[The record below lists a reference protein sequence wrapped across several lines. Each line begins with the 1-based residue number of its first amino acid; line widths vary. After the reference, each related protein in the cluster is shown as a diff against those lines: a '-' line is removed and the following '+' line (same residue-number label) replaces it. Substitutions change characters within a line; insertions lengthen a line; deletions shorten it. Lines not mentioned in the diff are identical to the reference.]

1 LGWLWAARMVDR
13 YSATLAWNET
23 DCGCPRT
30 YQNRQGKGLS
40 LVIIIGSGDERERQ
54 SVAIIFNQLKSFS
67 ISCNQRSSAAITHP
81 DLERVHHAE
90 RHRAHFG
97 RVEHLPNLEGSSVAS
112 QWYSKQRPSEAIRG
126 HQRPPAALTE
136 AISMHSQRP
145 SACTHLVIDR
155 PPVAKG
161 PRAKQR
167 VHGMIMRDALVRR
180 VGDQQVRGRDVL
192 VHLPAEVRV

>member
-1 LGWLWAARMVDR
+1 M
-13 YSATLAWNET
+13 
-23 DCGCPRT
+23 
-30 YQNRQGKGLS
+30 
-40 LVIIIGSGDERERQ
+40 
-54 SVAIIFNQLKSFS
+54 
-67 ISCNQRSSAAITHP
+67 
-81 DLERVHHAE
+81 
-90 RHRAHFG
+90 
-97 RVEHLPNLEGSSVAS
+97 EGSSVAS

-180 VGDQQVRGRDVL
+180 VGDQQVGGRDVL

>member
-13 YSATLAWNET
+13 YSATLAWKET

-54 SVAIIFNQLKSFS
+54 SVALSCHQL
-67 ISCNQRSSAAITHP
+67 Q
-81 DLERVHHAE
+81 
-90 RHRAHFG
+90 
-97 RVEHLPNLEGSSVAS
+97 SVAIS
-112 QWYSKQRPSEAIRG
+112 GHQRQSRTPISSESITPSGTELTLGESSTCQIWKDRQLHPSGTQNRGHQRPSEAIRG
-126 HQRPPAALTE
+126 HQRHSQRQSACTHRGNQHALTSLSTAHQWRRVLE
-136 AISMHSQRP
+136 LMRDAISHQRP

-161 PRAKQR
+161 P
-167 VHGMIMRDALVRR
+167 
-180 VGDQQVRGRDVL
+180 
-192 VHLPAEVRV
+192 